1 MLIYL
6 IIMGGGVALI
16 LASIVWYMLDAKK
29 KRSLSDSSTKSVSP
43 QSNASEP
50 EQNVIQDSDTGT
62 NKTVAQSA
70 SSAGAA
76 KIEVPV
82 ISDMLAPGVGVI
94 GEQKNTSSKS
104 SLVVDSA
111 VGASSTETSDSLV
124 AVTENHNE
132 EEPKIETESVT
143 SQARLD
149 QATEAYIAAEKQ
161 TSSVFDD
168 AFRDELRNR
177 GRLHFEKIISENA
190 MFLQQDLRLTT
201 SQLNEFMKDEI
212 KRVLKDEFTSYEES
226 ISSARDLALESIK
239 KTQDAIES
247 QRAVLEEQLTAQVA
261 VEKTRIIDRFT
272 SRMTEIVSH
281 HIVTAFGDELQL
293 DAQMEY
299 ILRQLED
306 NKAEIIED
314 VRNAA

>member
-6 IIMGGGVALI
+6 IIMGSGVALI
-16 LASIVWYMLDAKK
+16 LASIVWYLLDAKK
-29 KRSLSDSSTKSVSP
+29 KRSLSESSTKSVSP
-43 QSNASEP
+43 QSTTSEP
-50 EQNVIQDSDTGT
+50 ELNVIHDSDT

-70 SSAGAA
+70 GSTSSA
-76 KIEVPV
+76 KIDVPV
-82 ISDMLAPGVGVI
+82 ISDMLVAGAGAV
-94 GEQKNTSSKS
+94 GEQKNVSSKS
-104 SLVVDSA
+104 SLVIDSTVNDNVTDGVDSA
-111 VGASSTETSDSLV
+111 VVATEEIKT
-124 AVTENHNE
+124 
-132 EEPKIETESVT
+132 ETESEDNQ
-143 SQARLD
+143 SRLD

-247 QRAVLEEQLTAQVA
+247 QRAVLEKQLTEQVA